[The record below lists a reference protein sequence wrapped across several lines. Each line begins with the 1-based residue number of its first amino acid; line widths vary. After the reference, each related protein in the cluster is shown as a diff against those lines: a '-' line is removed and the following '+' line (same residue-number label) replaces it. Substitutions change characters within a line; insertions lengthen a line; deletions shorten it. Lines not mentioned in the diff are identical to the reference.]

1 LVERDLAEPKALI
14 SMLRAGEA
22 PVEVR
27 LYAARGLLPL
37 DAEDRVR
44 ALLAV
49 LEDPDPGIGHLAKK
63 TFDAVSPEEFSAFI
77 RLGAPTGVELDS
89 LATSNQDSMVL
100 EQVIRDKNVSDVTLE
115 RLARTV
121 TGGPQEALVVNQAR
135 LLRQPSLIEALFENP
150 ELTSDTRRRLLE
162 IREEFFDKGQ
172 RRKDAEEARIAAE
185 PALAEAER
193 QAAEDLAALTAQ
205 EAAAIT
211 GGPKVADADK
221 SITTGAVYRR
231 IAVMTVSEKIKLAY
245 SGGKEERRIL
255 IGDANRLVGGAVLK
269 GRGLTLPEI
278 ESFCGLRHLHEE
290 LFRKIA
296 GVREWVRHPAVV
308 VALVKNPKVPLA
320 ITLPLIKTIPMR
332 ELRVIARDLNL
343 PDGVRVTARKW
354 LDQKRR

>member
-1 LVERDLAEPKALI
+1 MVERDLVEPQALI
-14 SMLRAGEA
+14 AMLRAGQA
-22 PVEVR
+22 PPEVR

-37 DAEDRVR
+37 DREDRIR

-49 LEDPDPGIGHLAKK
+49 LEDPDPGIGLLAKK
-63 TFDAVSPEEFSAFI
+63 TFEAISPEEFSGFV
-77 RLGAPTGVELDS
+77 RTGAPTELELDS
-89 LATSNQDSMVL
+89 LASSTQDSIVV
-100 EQVIRDKNVSDVTLE
+100 EQVIRDKNVSDMTLE

-121 TGGPQEALVVNQAR
+121 SGGPQEALVINQAR
-135 LLRQPSLIEALFENP
+135 LLRQPSLIDALFENP
-150 ELTSDTRRRLLE
+150 ELTADTRRRLLE

-172 RRKDAEEARIAAE
+172 RRREAEEARIAAE

-193 QAAEDLAALTAQ
+193 QAAEDLAALSAQ

-255 IGDANRLVGGAVLK
+255 MGDANKLVGGAVLK
-269 GRGLTLPEI
+269 GRGITLPEI
-278 ESFCGLRHLHEE
+278 ESFCGMRHLHEE

-296 GVREWVRHPAVV
+296 GA
-308 VALVKNPKVPLA
+308 ASGSA
-320 ITLPLIKTIPMR
+320 IPPSSWR
-332 ELRVIARDLNL
+332 S
-343 PDGVRVTARKW
+343 
-354 LDQKRR
+354 

>member
-1 LVERDLAEPKALI
+1 LVERDLAEPQALI

-22 PVEVR
+22 PPEVR

-37 DAEDRVR
+37 DREDRIR

-49 LEDPDPGIGHLAKK
+49 LEDPDSGIGLLAKK
-63 TFDAVSPEEFSAFI
+63 TFEAISPEEFSGFV
-77 RLGAPTGVELDS
+77 RGGSPTELELDS
-89 LATSNQDSMVL
+89 LASSTQDSIVL
-100 EQVIRDKNVSDVTLE
+100 EQVIRDKNVSDMTLE

-121 TGGPQEALVVNQAR
+121 SGGPQEALVVNQAR
-135 LLRQPSLIEALFENP
+135 LLRQPSLIDALFENP
-150 ELTSDTRRRLLE
+150 ELTVDTRRRLLE

-172 RRKDAEEARIAAE
+172 RRREAEEARIAAE

-193 QAAEDLAALTAQ
+193 QAAEDLAALSAQ

-211 GGPKVADADK
+211 GGPAVADK

-255 IGDANRLVGGAVLK
+255 MGDANKLVGAAVLK
-269 GRGLTLPEI
+269 GRGITLPEI
-278 ESFCGLRHLHEE
+278 ESFCGMRHLHEE
-290 LFRKIA
+290 LFRKMA
-296 GVREWVRHPAVV
+296 GAREWVRHPAVV

-332 ELRVIARDLNL
+332 ELRIIARDLNL

-354 LDQKRR
+354 LAQKRK

>member
-1 LVERDLAEPKALI
+1 
-14 SMLRAGEA
+14 MLRAGEA

-37 DAEDRVR
+37 DREDRVR

-63 TFDAVSPEEFSAFI
+63 TFDAVSPEEFSAFV
-77 RLGAPTGVELDS
+77 RSGAPTGVELDS
-89 LATSNQDSMVL
+89 LASSTQDSIVL
-100 EQVIRDKNVSDVTLE
+100 EQVIRDKNVSDETLE

-135 LLRQPSLIEALFENP
+135 P
-150 ELTSDTRRRLLE
+150 
-162 IREEFFDKGQ
+162 
-172 RRKDAEEARIAAE
+172 EEARIAAE

-278 ESFCGLRHLHEE
+278 ESFCGLRHLHED
-290 LFRKIA
+290 LFRKIV

-332 ELRVIARDLNL
+332 ELKAIARDLNL

-354 LDQKRR
+354 LLQKRK